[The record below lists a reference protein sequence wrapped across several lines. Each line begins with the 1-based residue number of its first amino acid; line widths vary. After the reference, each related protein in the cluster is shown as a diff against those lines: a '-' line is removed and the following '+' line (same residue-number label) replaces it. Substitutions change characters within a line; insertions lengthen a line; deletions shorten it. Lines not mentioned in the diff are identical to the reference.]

1 MSHYTPV
8 MVTRA
13 AFAVVGI
20 KVVTTLKANNEQGMA
35 KRLEAALFKRTPEI
49 SHRIGT
55 SKILIQLYP
64 PSGYL
69 GFHTSYTM
77 LLGFPV
83 ENLDAIPD
91 GMAGYTIPAGQYAK
105 ITHVGSE
112 AWISQTYS
120 FIYRHWLPRRQRAP
134 VPFDYEVWDRRYLPG
149 QAQSEID
156 IYVPLTGNRG
166 GVW

>member
-8 MVTRA
+8 IVTRE
-13 AFAVVGI
+13 AFAVVGV
-20 KVVTTLKANNEQGMA
+20 KAVTTVKANIEHGA
-35 KRLEAALFKRTPEI
+35 IKRLEATLFKRIPEI
-49 SHRIGT
+49 HSRVGT

-64 PSGYL
+64 PSGQV
-69 GFHTSYTM
+69 GFHTSYTV
-77 LLGFPV
+77 LLGCPV
-83 ENLDAIPD
+83 SSLDTIPE
-91 GMAGYTIPAGQYAK
+91 GMVGYTIPAGQYAK